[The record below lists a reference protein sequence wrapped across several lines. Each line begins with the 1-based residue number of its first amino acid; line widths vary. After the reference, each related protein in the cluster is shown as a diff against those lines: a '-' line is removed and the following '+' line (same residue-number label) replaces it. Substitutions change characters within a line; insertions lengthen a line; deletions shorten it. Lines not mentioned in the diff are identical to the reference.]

1 MIRGGE
7 KLLTLVEASQMLR
20 LSRSRLFELHE
31 DGAVP
36 GHQRAGRG
44 EILFSISELKK
55 LVTENQRRGKR

>member
-1 MIRGGE
+1 MRASDE
-7 KLLTLVEASQMLR
+7 KLLTLVEASQALH

-44 EILFSISELKK
+44 EILFRVSELTK
-55 LVTENQRRGKR
+55 LVTKPRKGRR

>member
-7 KLLTLVEASQMLR
+7 KLLTLVEAAQMLR

-44 EILFSISELKK
+44 EILFRVSELTK
-55 LVTENQRRGKR
+55 LVTKPRKGRR

>member
-1 MIRGGE
+1 MRASDA

-20 LSRSRLFELHE
+20 LSRSRLFELHV

-44 EILFSISELKK
+44 EILFSIAELKK
-55 LVTENQRRGKR
+55 LVTKPRKGRR

>member
-7 KLLTLVEASQMLR
+7 KLLTLVEAAQMLR

-44 EILFSISELKK
+44 EILFRVSELKK
-55 LVTENQRRGKR
+55 LVTKPRKGRR